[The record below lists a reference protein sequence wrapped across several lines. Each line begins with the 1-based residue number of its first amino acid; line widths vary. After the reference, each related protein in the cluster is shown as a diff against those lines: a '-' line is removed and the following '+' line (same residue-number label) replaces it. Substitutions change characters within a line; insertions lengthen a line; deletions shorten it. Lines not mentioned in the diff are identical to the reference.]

1 MRPVPPL
8 VTLATA
14 LALVAGCAPKPP
26 SAAEMVAAAEALDRA
41 YVDAFNRD
49 DADALMANYWKS
61 PDLVSIG
68 LDGSVARGWD
78 NVSADWHASMDG
90 FPESRLELLEPQN
103 VVVGD
108 VVMGWGRWRITA
120 PSDSGPPEVLE
131 GPYTDIKALR
141 DGRWVRVMDHAS
153 VPQP

>member
-1 MRPVPPL
+1 MRHALPL
-8 VTLATA
+8 AA
-14 LALVAGCAPKPP
+14 LAATLLVAAGCAPKGPAP
-26 SAAEMVAAAEALDRA
+26 AEMVAAAEALDKA

-49 DADALMANYWKS
+49 DADALMATYWNS

-78 NVSADWHASMDG
+78 TVSAEWHASMDG
-90 FPESRLELLEPQN
+90 FPQSRLELLEPQN
-103 VVVGD
+103 VAVGD
-108 VVMGWGRWRITA
+108 VVMGWGSWRITA

-153 VPQP
+153 VPLP